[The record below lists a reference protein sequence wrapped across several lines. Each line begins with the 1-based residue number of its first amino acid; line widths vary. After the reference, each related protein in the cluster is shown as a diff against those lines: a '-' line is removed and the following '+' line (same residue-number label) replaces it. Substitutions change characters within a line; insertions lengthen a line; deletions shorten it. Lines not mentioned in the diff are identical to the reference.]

1 MARKSRQNAIAASL
15 NGEVT
20 ESIASPERIYNTA
33 IYVRLSVED
42 NSYGAESES
51 IQIQQLML
59 ERFVRDQPDM
69 RLCRIFCDNGFSGT
83 DFERP
88 DFEKMMDEA
97 MAGRID
103 CIVVKDLS
111 RFGRNYVEAGY
122 YIEKTFPTMG
132 VRFIALHDGYD
143 SLTDDGS
150 NSMIVSLKNLIND
163 FYAKD
168 ISRKINTSLE
178 TKQRKGE
185 FIGAFT
191 PYGYKKSPEDKH
203 QLILD
208 KDTAPTVYQI
218 FQWKA
223 QGLGNTT
230 IARRLN
236 EANVVSPALYLY
248 QKGEIKK
255 KPQNEL
261 WQGQMIK
268 VITANPIYTGCMAQG
283 KTKKALCD
291 GLPTTKVPHCEWI
304 VVPHTHEAI
313 IDEETFEKIQQ
324 QKEQIRQQA
333 VALRGKYD
341 KHGKKENI
349 FAGLLYCGDCHNKL
363 VRYKDATATSVR
375 YYQQCRVYNE
385 NLSYGCIK
393 KSTREEVLEAAIFSV
408 IRSQIDLAVDMKK
421 LLVRFNESSAYQKHI
436 RNLQRNIQT
445 LQQKIKR
452 ITTLKNTLFE
462 SFDNGTLSEEDFL
475 YMKERYNGENAG
487 LKEELQQLTQELTK
501 YTEEL
506 TAKNKWI
513 TSFERYAEEQILTR
527 EMMLEL
533 VSRVWVWADN
543 RFEVVLN
550 FKDEFQ
556 LIIGNVKGAEAVCQK
571 HSLSI

>member
-1 MARKSRQNAIAASL
+1 MARKSRQEAIAASL
-15 NGEVT
+15 NGAVT
-20 ESIASPERIYNTA
+20 ETVALPERIYNTA

-42 NSYGAESES
+42 NSYGADSES

-59 ERFVRDQPDM
+59 ERFVSEQVDM
-69 RLCRIFCDNGFSGT
+69 RLCRVFSDNGFTGT

-132 VRFIALHDGYD
+132 VRFVALHDGYD

-168 ISRKINTSLE
+168 ISRKSGSALE
-178 TKQRKGE
+178 IKQRKGE

-203 QLILD
+203 KLILD
-208 KDTAPTVYQI
+208 EATAPTVAQI

-223 QGLGNTT
+223 EGVGNTT

-236 EANVVSPALYLY
+236 EAGIVSPSLYLY
-248 QKGEIKK
+248 QKGEYKK
-255 KPQNEL
+255 KPANEL
-261 WQGQMIK
+261 WQGQIIK
-268 VITANPIYTGCMAQG
+268 IITANPTYTGCMAQG

-291 GLPTTKVPHCEWI
+291 GLPTTKVPPAEWI
-304 VVPHTHEAI
+304 IVPDTHEAI
-313 IDEETFEKIQQ
+313 VDKDTFEAIQQ
-324 QKEQIRQQA
+324 EKERIRQRA
-333 VALRGKYD
+333 ISLRGKYD
-341 KHGKKENI
+341 QHGKKENI
-349 FAGLLYCGDCHNKL
+349 LAGLLYCGDCHTKL
-363 VRYKDATATSVR
+363 VRYKDATPTSVR
-375 YYQQCRVYNE
+375 YYHQCRVYNE
-385 NLSYGCIK
+385 NLSHGCIK

-408 IRSQIDLAVDMKK
+408 LRSQIELAVDMKK
-421 LLVRFNESSAYQKHI
+421 LLVKFNQSSAYQKHI
-436 RNLQRNIQT
+436 QGLQRRIQG

-462 SFDNGTLSEEDFL
+462 SFNNGVVSEDDFL
-475 YMKERYNGENAG
+475 YMKERYNGESAG
-487 LKEELQQLTQELTK
+487 LAEEIQQLTQELTK

-506 TAKNKWI
+506 SEKNKWI
-513 TSFERYAEEQILTR
+513 TSFEHHAGEQLLTK
-527 EMMLEL
+527 EMMQEL
-533 VSRVWVWADN
+533 VNRVWVWADN

-550 FKDEFQ
+550 FKDEFA
-556 LIIGNVKGAEAVCQK
+556 LIISNVKGAKAVCQK

>member
-15 NGEVT
+15 SGVAT
-20 ESIASPERIYNTA
+20 ESVALPERMYNTA

-42 NSYGAESES
+42 NNYGAESES
-51 IQIQQLML
+51 IQNQQLML
-59 ERFVRDQPDM
+59 ERFVSEQSDM
-69 RLCRIFCDNGFSGT
+69 RLCQIFCDNGFSGT

-132 VRFIALHDGYD
+132 VRFIAMHDGYD

-150 NSMIVSLKNLIND
+150 NSMIISLKNLIND
-163 FYAKD
+163 FCAKD

-185 FIGAFT
+185 FIGAFA
-191 PYGYKKSPEDKH
+191 PYGYKKSPEDKN

-208 KDTAPTVYQI
+208 EDTAPTVYQI

-223 QGLGNTT
+223 QGIGNTT
-230 IARRLN
+230 IARKLN
-236 EANVVSPALYLY
+236 EANIVSPSLYLY

-268 VITANPIYTGCMAQG
+268 VITDNPIYTGCMAQG

-291 GLPTTKVPHCEWI
+291 GLPTTKVPRCEWI

-313 IDEETFEKIQQ
+313 IDEETFEIIQQ

-333 VALRGKYD
+333 VSLRGKYD

-349 FAGLLYCGDCHNKL
+349 FAGLLYCGDCHTKL

-385 NLSYGCIK
+385 NLSHGCIK
-393 KSTREEVLEAAIFSV
+393 KFTREEVLEAAIFSV

-436 RNLQRNIQT
+436 HNLQRNIQT

-462 SFDNGTLSEEDFL
+462 SFDNGTISEEDFL

-487 LKEELQQLTQELTK
+487 LKEELQQVTQELTK

-513 TSFERYAEEQILTR
+513 TSFERYAKEQILTR

-543 RFEVVLN
+543 RFEIVLN

-556 LIIGNVKGAEAVCQK
+556 LIIINVKGAEDVCQK

>member
-20 ESIASPERIYNTA
+20 ESVASPERIYYTA

-59 ERFVRDQPDM
+59 ERFVNEQADM
-69 RLCRIFCDNGFSGT
+69 RLCQIFCDNGFSGT

-97 MAGRID
+97 MAGHID

-191 PYGYKKSPEDKH
+191 PYGYKKSLEDKH

-208 KDTAPTVYQI
+208 NDTAPTVYQI

-236 EANVVSPALYLY
+236 EANVVSPSLYLY

-268 VITANPIYTGCMAQG
+268 VITANPIYTGFMAQG

-291 GLPTTKVPHCEWI
+291 GLPTTKVPRCEWI
-304 VVPHTHEAI
+304 VVPCTHEAI

-324 QKEQIRQQA
+324 QKEQIRQQI
-333 VALRGKYD
+333 VALKGKYD

-349 FAGLLYCGDCHNKL
+349 FAGLLYCGDCHTKL

-385 NLSYGCIK
+385 NLSHGCIK

-421 LLVRFNESSAYQKHI
+421 LLIRFNESSAYQKHI

-462 SFDNGTLSEEDFL
+462 SFDNGILSEEDFL

-513 TSFERYAEEQILTR
+513 TAFERYAKEQILTR

-556 LIIGNVKGAEAVCQK
+556 FIIGNVKGAEAVCQK